1 MVTPSETGIESMYG
15 RLGHFV
21 SRNWLIILSIW
32 VVLLVTLRL
41 STPPVESVT
50 EPGEFNFLPE
60 NSPTRLGEKLFLK
73 AFPKDLLG
81 SSIVIVL
88 ERNDGQKL
96 SDDDFNFIEETLKP
110 RLQSLMPPDTEDR
123 EVSENT
129 PEQNAEKQE
138 AEETHVEVYPE
149 INRVRTPGSREI
161 GKLLISHDGQAALVI
176 VDLNLDFMGR
186 EVRRPVAA
194 VEKVLAELKEESK
207 IPEHVGFAFSG
218 SALVGRDMGVAQE
231 RSADAVKQWTLIL
244 IVALLLLVYRAPLPV
259 LVPLATLSVSLDIA
273 MSLLAAATQAK
284 WIGMFEGIQVYTVVV
299 AYGAGVDF
307 SMFLTSRFHEEI
319 QRRGSVEEAVVHTME
334 GVGPA
339 VTAAAGTV
347 IFGIGMMVFAT
358 FGKFHQA
365 GISIAFSLFVIWCAA
380 MTFTPALLRLMGRY
394 TFWPEM
400 PQHGVDF
407 HTQKV
412 GPVSQLIRRIT
423 LHSESHAFWE
433 KLAERITAHPVRAW
447 VGTVLCMLPFSI
459 VGWWCYDHVSY
470 GLMGELR
477 NNVPSVIGTD
487 LIAQHFSRGL
497 TGPTTLVIEQPDV
510 DFTASSGQHLV
521 RELSDLLADHAEDL
535 HIDDIRSVVR
545 PLGEHHEFEQAPERS
560 GVLNRIMRRNAQRTG
575 SAEYYVGGKDE
586 SGSHVTR
593 IDLVLDGDPFS
604 RHSIEKISH
613 LQTFLNEHAPEKLR
627 EGKFYLIGST
637 ASIRD
642 LQVIAGGDRIRINGL
657 VTLAVFVVLILLIR
671 SLADSVYLMATVIFS
686 FLCTLGVAYLVF
698 YWLDP
703 TGFGGLDWTVPTFLF
718 TILVAV
724 GQDYNI
730 FLVTRV
736 HEERTHFGP
745 VRSVQHA
752 IVQTASIITS
762 CGLIMAGTF
771 SALMVGGE
779 LARMNQLGFSL
790 AFGVLL
796 DTMVVRPILV
806 PAYLA
811 WRARHQSPDAP
822 PETGLI

>member
-1 MVTPSETGIESMYG
+1 MYG

-21 SRNWLIILSIW
+21 SRNWLIILLCW
-32 VVLLVTLRL
+32 TAVLITLKL
-41 STPPVESVT
+41 TSPSVESVT

-60 NSPTRLGEKLFLK
+60 SSPTRLGEVLFRK
-73 AFPKDLLG
+73 AFPKDLPG

-88 ERNDGQKL
+88 ERDDGQKL
-96 SDDDFNFIEETLKP
+96 SEDDQTFIEELLKP

-129 PEQNAEKQE
+129 PEQEAEKEE
-138 AEETHVEVYPE
+138 AAESHAETYPE
-149 INRVRTPGSREI
+149 ISRVRTPGSREI

-176 VDLNLDFMGR
+176 VDLTLDFMGR
-186 EVRRPVAA
+186 EVRRPVTA
-194 VEKVLAELKEESK
+194 VEQVLKNLQAESA
-207 IPEHVGFAFSG
+207 IPPHLNYAFSG

-231 RSADAVKQWTLIL
+231 RSADAVKRWTLIL
-244 IVALLLLVYRAPLPV
+244 IVALLFLVYRAPLPV
-259 LVPLATLSVSLDIA
+259 LVPLATLSVSLEIA
-273 MSLLAAATQAK
+273 MSLLASAAQAG

-319 QRRGSVEEAVVHTME
+319 QRRGNVEEAVTHTMQ

-380 MTFTPALLRLMGRY
+380 MTFTPALLRLMGRF

-400 PQHGVDF
+400 PEHGVDF
-407 HTQKV
+407 HTQNV
-412 GPVSQLIRRIT
+412 GAFSQFVRRVT
-423 LHSESHAFWE
+423 FHSESHRFWQ
-433 KLAERITAHPVRAW
+433 KLAERITRHPVRAW
-447 VGTVLCMLPFSI
+447 TGTMLCMLPFAI
-459 VGWWCYDHVSY
+459 VGWWSYDQVSY
-470 GLMGELR
+470 GLIGELR
-477 NNVPSVIGTD
+477 STVPSVVGTE

-497 TGPTTLVIEQPDV
+497 TGPTTLVIENSNL
-510 DFTASSGQHLV
+510 DFATSSGQSLV
-521 RELSDLLADHAEDL
+521 RELSDLLKEHAEEL

-545 PLGEHHEFEQAPERS
+545 PLGEHHEFEQASQRS
-560 GVLNRIMRRNAQRTG
+560 GVLGRIVRRNAQRTG

-586 SGSHVTR
+586 TGSHAAR
-593 IDLVLDGDPFS
+593 LDLVLDGDPFS
-604 RHSIEKISH
+604 RQSIDKIRH
-613 LQTFLNEHAPEKLR
+613 LQTFLDTHGPQALK
-627 EGKFYLIGST
+627 EGKYYLIGST

-642 LQVIAGGDRIRINGL
+642 LQVIAGNDRVLINVL
-657 VTLAVFVVLILLIR
+657 VTLAVFVVLIVLIR
-671 SLADSVYLMATVIFS
+671 SLADSIYLMATVIFS

-698 YWLDP
+698 YSLDP
-703 TGFGGLDWTVPTFLF
+703 EGFGGLDWTVPTFLF

-736 HEERTHFGP
+736 HEEREHFGP

-771 SALMVGGE
+771 SSLVVGGE

-796 DTMVVRPILV
+796 DTMVVRPVLV

-811 WRARHQSPDAP
+811 WRARHQHSEPH
-822 PETGLI
+822 GLI

>member
-1 MVTPSETGIESMYG
+1 MYG

-21 SRNWLIILSIW
+21 SRNWLWVLLFW
-32 VVLLVTLRL
+32 VAAVVVLRNT
-41 STPPVESVT
+41 TPPVKSVT
-50 EPGEFNFLPE
+50 EPGEFNFLPD
-60 NSPTRLGEKLFLK
+60 SAPTRLGEKLFQQ

-88 ERNDGQKL
+88 ASNNDQKMTTE
-96 SDDDFNFIEETLKP
+96 DFTFIEDVLKP
-110 RLQSLMPPDTEDR
+110 RLQSLMPPTAEDR
-123 EVSENT
+123 ELSENT
-129 PEQNAEKQE
+129 PEQAAEKAE
-138 AEETHVEVYPE
+138 ADQKQAVTYPE
-149 INRVRTPGSREI
+149 ITSVRTPGSREI
-161 GKLLISHDGQAALVI
+161 GKLLISRDDQAALVI
-176 VDLNLDFMGR
+176 VDLNMDFMGQ
-186 EVRRPVAA
+186 EIRRPVAA
-194 VEKVLAELKEESK
+194 VEEVMKSLEKEGLFPKDLKY
-207 IPEHVGFAFSG
+207 AYSG
-218 SALVGRDMGVAQE
+218 SALVGRDMGEAQE
-231 RSADAVKQWTLIL
+231 RSADAVKNWTLIL
-244 IVALLLLVYRAPLPV
+244 IVVLLFMVYRAPLPV
-259 LVPLATLSVSLDIA
+259 LVPLATLTVALEVS
-273 MSLLAAATQAK
+273 MSLLAAAAQAK

-319 QRRGSVEEAVVHTME
+319 QRRGTVEEAVTRTME

-347 IFGIGMMVFAT
+347 IFGIGMMIFAT

-380 MTFTPALLRLMGRY
+380 MTFTPAILRVMGRY

-400 PQHGVDF
+400 PQHGVEF
-407 HTQKV
+407 RTQKV
-412 GPVSQLIRRIT
+412 GPFSQFIRRIT
-423 LHSESHAFWE
+423 FHSESHKFWE
-433 KLAERITAHPVRAW
+433 TLADRITRYPVRAW

-470 GLMGELR
+470 GLIGELR
-477 NNVPSVIGTD
+477 NNVPSVVGTE
-487 LIAQHFSRGL
+487 LVSHYFSKGL
-497 TGPTTLVIEQPDV
+497 TGPTTLVIEQPDI
-510 DFTASSGQHLV
+510 DFGSSAGQSLI
-521 RELSDLLADHAEDL
+521 RELTDDLRKNQREL

-545 PLGEHHEFEQAPERS
+545 PLGEHHEFAQAPQAS
-560 GVLNRIMRRNAQRTG
+560 GVLGRIVRRNAQRTG
-575 SAEYYVGGKDE
+575 AAEYYLGGKTE
-586 SGSHVTR
+586 TGSHVTR
-593 IDLVLDGDPFS
+593 VDLVLDGDPFS
-604 RHSIEKISH
+604 RHSIDKIRS
-613 LQTFLNEHAPEKLR
+613 LQSYLEANMPEQLKQ
-627 EGKFYLIGST
+627 GKFYLIGST

-642 LQVIAGGDRIRINGL
+642 LQVIAGSDRVRIIVL
-657 VTLAVFVVLILLIR
+657 VTLAVFVVLLILIR
-671 SLADSVYLMATVIFS
+671 SPADSVYLMATVIFS

-698 YWLDP
+698 LALDP
-703 TGFGGLDWTVPTFLF
+703 DDFGGLDWTVPTFLF

-736 HEERTHFGP
+736 HEERENHGP
-745 VRSVQHA
+745 VGSVKHA

-771 SALMVGGE
+771 CSLVVGGE

-796 DTMVVRPILV
+796 DTMIVRPILV

-811 WRARHQSPDAP
+811 WRARRKEASDPAGDHRP
-822 PETGLI
+822 

>member
-1 MVTPSETGIESMYG
+1 MYG

-21 SRNWLIILSIW
+21 SRNWLVILVSW
-32 VVLLVTLRL
+32 TLALFVLRWT
-41 STPPVESVT
+41 TPPVEKVT
-50 EPGEFNFLPE
+50 QAGEFNFLPAD
-60 NSPTRLGEKLFLK
+60 SPTRLGEALFKK
-73 AFPKDLLG
+73 AFPNDLLG

-88 ERNDGQKL
+88 ERDDGQKL
-96 SDDDFNFIEETLKP
+96 NDEDHAFIEEVLKP
-110 RLQSLMPPDTEDR
+110 RLQSLMPAQTEDE
-123 EVSENT
+123 EVSSNS
-129 PEQNAEKQE
+129 PEQEAEKEKAAEKQ
-138 AEETHVEVYPE
+138 AEVFPE
-149 INRVRTPGSREI
+149 ISRVRTPGSREI
-161 GKLLISHDGQAALVI
+161 GKLLISRDEQAALVI
-176 VDLNLDFMGR
+176 VDLTLDFMGR

-194 VEKVLAELKEESK
+194 VEQVLSTLQAESA
-207 IPEHVGFAFSG
+207 IPSHLNYAYSG

-231 RSADAVKQWTLIL
+231 RSADAVKHWTLIL
-244 IVALLLLVYRAPLPV
+244 IVALLFLVYRAPLPV
-259 LVPLATLSVSLDIA
+259 LVPLATLSVSLDVA
-273 MSLLAAATQAK
+273 LSLLAAAAQAG

-319 QRRGSVEEAVVHTME
+319 QRRGTVEEAVTHTME

-400 PQHGVDF
+400 PEHGVDF

-412 GPVSQLIRRIT
+412 GRFSQLIRRVT
-423 LHSESHAFWE
+423 LHSESHLFWQ
-433 KLAERITAHPVRAW
+433 KLAERITAHPVKAW
-447 VGTVLCMLPFSI
+447 VGTILCMLPFSI
-459 VGWWCYDHVSY
+459 VGWWSYDHVSY

-477 NNVPSVIGTD
+477 NTVPSVIGTE
-487 LIAQHFSRGL
+487 LIARHFSRGL
-497 TGPTTLVIEQPDV
+497 TGPTTLVIEHPEL
-510 DFTASSGQHLV
+510 DFSLSSGQNLV
-521 RELSDLLADHAEDL
+521 RELTELLKTHAEEL
-535 HIDDIRSVVR
+535 HIDDIRSVLR
-545 PLGEHHEFEQAPERS
+545 PLGEHHEFEEAPQRS
-560 GVLNRIMRRNAQRTG
+560 GILGRIVRRNAQRTG
-575 SAEYYVGGKDE
+575 SAEYYIGGKDE
-586 SGSHVTR
+586 SGSHATR
-593 IDLVLDGDPFS
+593 IDLILDGDPFS
-604 RHSIEKISH
+604 RLSIDKIRH
-613 LQTFLNEHAPEKLR
+613 LQTFLDSHAPAEMKG
-627 EGKFYLIGST
+627 GKFYLIGST

-642 LQVIAGGDRIRINGL
+642 LQVIAGTDRVRINVL
-657 VTLAVFVVLILLIR
+657 VTLAVFVVLIILIH
-671 SLADSVYLMATVIFS
+671 SLADSIYLMATVIFS

-703 TGFGGLDWTVPTFLF
+703 QGFGGLDWTVPTFLF

-736 HEERTHFGP
+736 HEERVHHGP

-771 SALMVGGE
+771 SALVVGGE

-811 WRARHQSPDAP
+811 WRARHQHSEPH
-822 PETGLI
+822 GLI

>member
-1 MVTPSETGIESMYG
+1 MYA

-21 SRNWLIILSIW
+21 SRNWLIILLCW
-32 VVLLVTLRL
+32 GGLLFGLRWAAP
-41 STPPVESVT
+41 SVESVT

-60 NSPTRLGEKLFLK
+60 NSPTRLGEQLFEK

-88 ERNDGQKL
+88 ERADGQKMNEE
-96 SDDDFNFIEETLKP
+96 DFNFIEETLKP
-110 RLQSLMPPDTEDR
+110 RLQSLMPPNTTDT
-123 EVSENT
+123 EVSENN
-129 PEQNAEKQE
+129 PEQVEEKRE
-138 AEETHVEVYPE
+138 ADQAPHQTYPE
-149 INRVRTPGSREI
+149 ISRVRTPGSREI
-161 GKLLISHDGQAALVI
+161 GKLLISHDEKAALVI

-186 EVRRPVAA
+186 EVRAPVAA
-194 VEKVLAELKEESK
+194 VEEIMKTLQTESRLPPHLKY
-207 IPEHVGFAFSG
+207 AFSG

-231 RSADAVKQWTLIL
+231 RSADAVKYWTLVL
-244 IVALLLLVYRAPLPV
+244 IVGLLLLVYRAPLPV

-273 MSLLAAATQAK
+273 MRLLAAAAQAK

-319 QRRGSVEEAVVHTME
+319 QRCRSVEEAVTRTMQ

-394 TFWPEM
+394 TFWPEV
-400 PQHGVDF
+400 PELGVDLR
-407 HTQKV
+407 TQKV
-412 GPVSQLIRRIT
+412 GSLIQFIRKIT
-423 LHSESHAFWE
+423 LHSESHLFWE
-433 KLAERITAHPVRAW
+433 RLAAKITAHPVRAW
-447 VGTVLCMLPFSI
+447 VGTVLCMLPFAI

-470 GLMGELR
+470 GLIGEMR
-477 NNVPSVIGTD
+477 STVPSVVGTE
-487 LIAQHFSRGL
+487 LIAKHFSQGL
-497 TGPTTLVIEQPDV
+497 TGPTTLIVEQPDV
-510 DFTASSGQHLV
+510 DFGASSGQTLV
-521 RELSDLLADHAEDL
+521 RELSDLLKEHSEEL

-545 PLGEHHEFEQAPERS
+545 PLGEYHEFEQAPQRS
-560 GVLNRIMRRNAQRTG
+560 GVLGRIMRRNAQRTG
-575 SAEYYVGGKDE
+575 SAEYYLGVKDE
-586 SGSHVTR
+586 TGSHVTR
-593 IDLVLDGDPFS
+593 LDLVLDGDPFS
-604 RHSIEKISH
+604 RESIDKIRH
-613 LQTFLNEHAPEKLR
+613 LQNFLNEHAPGQLKD
-627 EGKFYLIGST
+627 GKFYLIGST

-642 LQVIAGGDRIRINGL
+642 LQVVSGTDRVRIYVL
-657 VTLAVFVVLILLIR
+657 VTLAVFCVLIVLIR
-671 SLADSVYLMATVIFS
+671 SLADSIYLMATVIFS
-686 FLCTLGVAYLVF
+686 FLCTLGVTFLVF
-698 YWLDP
+698 YSLDP
-703 TGFGGLDWTVPTFLF
+703 KGFGGLDWTVPTFLF

-736 HEERTHFGP
+736 HEEREHFGP
-745 VRSVQHA
+745 VLSVQHA

-771 SALMVGGE
+771 SSLVVGGE

-806 PAYLA
+806 PAYLS
-811 WRARHQSPDAP
+811 WRARGQLDVPDTTP
-822 PETGLI
+822 HKGLI